1 MSIDL
6 SGVHIAH
13 FVLAQYHPPSAVV
26 SLSAQEHRPIL
37 LLEDFDHLLLSV
49 TCDEL
54 EHGLQENHVLTLH
67 FMDEAVFEGALIQ
80 WTASDGLIFITA
92 HSGCNTADDRGT
104 WS

>member
-6 SGVHIAH
+6 SSVHTAH

-37 LLEDFDHLLLSV
+37 LLEDLDHLLLSV

-54 EHGLQENHVLTLH
+54 EHGLQENVLTLH
-67 FMDEAVFEGALIQ
+67 FMDEVVFEEALIQ
-80 WTASDGLIFITA
+80 WTASDGLVLITA
-92 HSGCNTADDRGT
+92 HPGCNIADDRGT